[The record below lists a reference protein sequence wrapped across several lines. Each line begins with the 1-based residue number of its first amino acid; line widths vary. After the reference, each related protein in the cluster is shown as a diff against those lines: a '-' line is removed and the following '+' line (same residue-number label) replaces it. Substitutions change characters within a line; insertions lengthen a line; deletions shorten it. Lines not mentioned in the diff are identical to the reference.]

1 MPFLKMSFPV
11 LCTAPQDGHGRSC
24 ASSQQPGPT
33 LLKAVLSISQ
43 SASQT
48 RQWSSTR
55 SGEGVSSS
63 SFKHFA
69 ICCVCSSFLGKILQN
84 EFNGTS
90 AVRTGVR
97 AGTDIMPALGT
108 LDQSHEIASCYR
120 SSRIISQGEMCVK
133 ERTRGYLTDHTTT

>member
-24 ASSQQPGPT
+24 AARPNAFESS
-33 LLKAVLSISQ
+33 AVDL
-43 SASQT
+43 T
-48 RQWSSTR
+48 V
-55 SGEGVSSS
+55 GVTDAAVEQHAVRRGGIEQ
-63 SFKHFA
+63 FKHFA

-97 AGTDIMPALGT
+97 AGTDIMPELGT
-108 LDQSHEIASCYR
+108 VD
-120 SSRIISQGEMCVK
+120 
-133 ERTRGYLTDHTTT
+133 